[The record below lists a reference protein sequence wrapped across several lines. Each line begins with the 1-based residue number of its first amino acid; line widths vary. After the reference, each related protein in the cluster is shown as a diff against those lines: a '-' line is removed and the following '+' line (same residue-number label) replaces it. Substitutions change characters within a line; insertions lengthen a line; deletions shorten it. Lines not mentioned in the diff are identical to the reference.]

1 MKLSRQDADLF
12 YTLMWP
18 LQFFVHQRLHI
29 LPDVDTLP
37 AYIACPSDHKLQVRQ
52 ALYEHVDLIDA
63 FLQENPQHF
72 SEETL
77 AIIATWKHYQA
88 GDFYIERLLKTHAIF
103 IASDDKVYAVLALH
117 DAFQEMFHHRQ
128 LPVFVK
134 AVLLP
139 FKGKIIYDGLLQ
151 GYNLFFGRGISS
163 GLKETYLAAKQ
174 QGRIIDSLPTDALLP
189 QATRPQTPTRDWR
202 PALDALVAQA
212 HKLRA
217 GSDQPPVLSPTFALV
232 KASVELAQCAVATPN
247 DLTTLWK
254 ALHKVGRAMG
264 RVETTL
270 ERAER
275 YP

>member
-29 LPDVDTLP
+29 VPDVDTLP

-77 AIIATWKHYQA
+77 ALIATWKHYQA

-128 LPVFVK
+128 PPVFVK

-202 PALDALVAQA
+202 PDLDVLAA
-212 HKLRA
+212 HVKELRA

-232 KASVELAQCAVATPN
+232 KASVELAQCAVANPN
-247 DLTTLWK
+247 DLATLWK
-254 ALHKVGRAMG
+254 ALHKVERAMG
-264 RVETTL
+264 KVETTL
-270 ERAER
+270 DRAER

>member
-29 LPDVDTLP
+29 VPDVDTLP

-174 QGRIIDSLPTDALLP
+174 QGRIIDSLPADALLP

-202 PALDALVAQA
+202 PDLDVLAA
-212 HKLRA
+212 HVKELRA

-247 DLTTLWK
+247 DVTTLWK
-254 ALHKVGRAMG
+254 ALKKVGRAMG
-264 RVETTL
+264 KVETTL
-270 ERAER
+270 DRAER

>member
-29 LPDVDTLP
+29 VPDVDTLP

-202 PALDALVAQA
+202 PDLDVLAA
-212 HKLRA
+212 HVKELRA

-247 DLTTLWK
+247 DVTTLWK
-254 ALHKVGRAMG
+254 ALKKVGRAMG
-264 RVETTL
+264 KVETTL
-270 ERAER
+270 DRAER

>member
-1 MKLSRQDADLF
+1 MKVSRQDADLF

-37 AYIACPSDHKLQVRQ
+37 AYIACPSDHKLQVCQ

-77 AIIATWKHYQA
+77 ALIATWKHYQA

-163 GLKETYLAAKQ
+163 DLKETYLAAKQ
-174 QGRIIDSLPTDALLP
+174 QGRIINSLPTDALLP

>member
-29 LPDVDTLP
+29 VPDVDTLP
-37 AYIACPSDHKLQVRQ
+37 AYIACPSDHKLQVCQ

-77 AIIATWKHYQA
+77 ALIATWKHYQA

>member
-1 MKLSRQDADLF
+1 MKLSKQDADLF
-12 YTLMWP
+12 FTLMWP

-29 LPDVDTLP
+29 LPNVDTLQ
-37 AYIACPSDHKLQVRQ
+37 AYIACPSDLKWQVRQ
-52 ALYEHVDLIDA
+52 ALYENVDLIDA
-63 FLQENPQHF
+63 FVQENPQNF
-72 SEETL
+72 SEEKL
-77 AIIATWKHYQA
+77 AIIATWKHYKS

-103 IASDDKVYAVLALH
+103 VSSEDKVYAVLALY
-117 DAFQEMFHHRQ
+117 DSFQDMFHCSQ
-128 LPVFVK
+128 LPVLVK

-151 GYNLFFGRGISS
+151 GYSIFFGRGISS
-163 GLKETYLAAKQ
+163 ELKETYMVAKQ
-174 QGRIIDSLPTDALLP
+174 HGRIIESLPADSPLP
-189 QATRPQTPTRDWR
+189 QATQRQTPTKDWR
-202 PALDALVAQA
+202 PELDALMAQA
-212 HKLRA
+212 KTLRA

>member
-29 LPDVDTLP
+29 VPGVDTLP

-174 QGRIIDSLPTDALLP
+174 QGRIIDSLPADALLP

-202 PALDALVAQA
+202 PDLDVLAA
-212 HKLRA
+212 HVKELRA

-247 DLTTLWK
+247 DVTTLWK
-254 ALHKVGRAMG
+254 ALKKVGRAMG
-264 RVETTL
+264 KVETTL
-270 ERAER
+270 DRAER

>member
-1 MKLSRQDADLF
+1 MKRSRQDADLF

-37 AYIACPSDHKLQVRQ
+37 AYIACPSDHKLQVCQ

-77 AIIATWKHYQA
+77 ALIATWKHYQA

-163 GLKETYLAAKQ
+163 DLKETYLAAKQ

>member
-29 LPDVDTLP
+29 VPDVDTLP

-77 AIIATWKHYQA
+77 ALIATWKHYQA

-174 QGRIIDSLPTDALLP
+174 QGRIIDSLPADALLP

-202 PALDALVAQA
+202 PDLDVLAA
-212 HKLRA
+212 HVKELRA

>member
-1 MKLSRQDADLF
+1 MKRSRQDADLF

-77 AIIATWKHYQA
+77 ALIATWKHYQA

-163 GLKETYLAAKQ
+163 DLKETYLAAKQ